1 MPEETPP
8 VAGKSSNQ
16 SGQEKPPIFQPE
28 AIPGGGGGLL
38 MLGALVAAAL
48 FASRGVTPDQVMA
61 GADLSAAAEG
71 YKKAEKRLIEAIIS
85 ADRNDLGRNEIAR
98 RVEGIYSRQTV
109 LTLLGSADLLQ
120 RAMTALEKGGLSG
133 EDVRVWQ
140 GKGRR
145 LLIELIR
152 DGQDGERADTS
163 RAVLDA
169 LTKAGISVQGSG
181 FSNPV
186 KSLACGK
193 VLELSS
199 NNPNNPDMRR

>member
-16 SGQEKPPIFQPE
+16 GSQKPPIFQPD
-28 AIPGGGGGLL
+28 AIPGGAGGGLL

-48 FASRGVTPDQVMA
+48 FASRGPTPDQVLA
-61 GADLSAAAEG
+61 GVELSAAAEG
-71 YKKAEKRLIEAIIS
+71 YKKAEKRLVEAIIS

-98 RVEGIYSRQTV
+98 RVDGIYSRQTV

-152 DGQDGERADTS
+152 DGHDGERTDTS
-163 RAVLDA
+163 RAVLEA

-181 FSNPV
+181 FSSPV
-186 KSLACGK
+186 RSLACGK
-193 VLELSS
+193 VLELTSS
-199 NNPNNPDMRR
+199 NSNNPDMRR

>member
-8 VAGKSSNQ
+8 VASKASDQ
-16 SGQEKPPIFQPE
+16 SGQKPSIFQPG
-28 AIPGGGGGLL
+28 AIPGGGGGGLL

-48 FASRGVTPDQVMA
+48 LASRGTSPDQLLA
-61 GADLSAAAEG
+61 GSELSSAAEG

-98 RVEGIYSRQTV
+98 RVDGIYSRQTV

-120 RAMTALEKGGLSG
+120 RAMTALEEGGLSG

-145 LLIELIR
+145 LLIELIK
-152 DGQDGERADTS
+152 DGPDSERIDTS
-163 RAVLDA
+163 RAVLEA
-169 LTKAGISVQGSG
+169 LTKAGISAQGNG
-181 FSNPV
+181 FINLV
-186 KSLACGK
+186 RSLACGK
-193 VLELSS
+193 VLELTSSNS
-199 NNPNNPDMRR
+199 NNPDVRK